1 MKLYVHIP
9 FCKSKCLYCDFRS
22 FPCSENKC
30 ISDYLNGLNRE
41 IALAGADYNDRKITS
56 VYIGGGTPSLL
67 SVEQFR
73 SVFDTL
79 KSSFNIPESA
89 EFTVECNPESIT
101 REKLEFLRC
110 AGANRISLGVQS
122 LLDKNLKA
130 IGRIHTSATAL
141 EKIKLVKEYFDNLSV
156 DFIVGLPYDTFDV
169 VKEEIESVS
178 PMVDHVSVYMLQ
190 VEEGTPLKKMID
202 YGKMSV
208 PDEDTQV
215 DLFEHACRVLSEQGF
230 ERYEVSNFSKNGR
243 QSNHNVGYW
252 TREEYLG
259 LGLNASGLIFD
270 TKTGVQKRI
279 KNTENLEKY
288 LLDARNC
295 ATYLDFDR
303 EESLLSNDEIFEEK
317 IMLGLRLNT
326 GVDKSLLGQNRLNI
340 LLSKFGKYVAS
351 KGDKVALTGE
361 GMDIMNR
368 ILVEILD

>member
-1 MKLYVHIP
+1 
-9 FCKSKCLYCDFRS
+9 
-22 FPCSENKC
+22 
-30 ISDYLNGLNRE
+30 
-41 IALAGADYNDRKITS
+41 
-56 VYIGGGTPSLL
+56 
-67 SVEQFR
+67 
-73 SVFDTL
+73 
-79 KSSFNIPESA
+79 
-89 EFTVECNPESIT
+89 
-101 REKLEFLRC
+101 
-110 AGANRISLGVQS
+110 
-122 LLDKNLKA
+122 
-130 IGRIHTSATAL
+130 
-141 EKIKLVKEYFDNLSV
+141 
-156 DFIVGLPYDTFDV
+156 LPYDNFDV

-202 YGKMSV
+202 DGKMSV

-270 TKTGVQKRI
+270 TKTGAQKRI

-303 EESLLSNDEIFEEK
+303 EENLLSEDEIFEEK

-340 LLSKFGKYVAS
+340 LLSKFGKYVVD